1 MSDRRSRIVLVTC
14 TLVLIAVAAAWVWWP
29 RSPERADLVGAPTP
43 TPTTLA
49 ETTESTLPA
58 TAPPTP
64 STAPPPA
71 VVPSP
76 TRLRVPSLALD
87 AAVVPVAL
95 DPEGLMEIPPATEVG
110 WYRLGP
116 SPGAQGSSVLAA
128 HVDYAGQR
136 GAFFD
141 LASLQ
146 VGAEVVVEGDGT
158 SATFVVTGREQV
170 AKDEVDLSR
179 YFTGEGPPRLTLI
192 TCGGA
197 FDQGVRHYEDNII
210 ITTVP
215 AG

>member
-1 MSDRRSRIVLVTC
+1 MSPRRSRLVLVGC
-14 TLVLIAVAAAWVWWP
+14 TLVLVALLAAWVWWP
-29 RSPERADLVGAPTP
+29 RSPDRADLVGAPTP
-43 TPTTLA
+43 PTVTSTTATTAPSTTLPPTTSTVPPSPIVA
-49 ETTESTLPA
+49 E
-58 TAPPTP
+58 
-64 STAPPPA
+64 
-71 VVPSP
+71 P
-76 TRLRVPSLALD
+76 TRLRVPSLSLD
-87 AAVVPVAL
+87 AAVVPVGL
-95 DPEGLMEIPPATEVG
+95 DAEGLMEIPPATEVG

-116 SPGAQGSSVLAA
+116 SPGAHGSSVLAA

-141 LASLQ
+141 LASLA

-179 YFTGEGPPRLTLI
+179 YFTNQGDPRLTLI

-197 FDQGVRHYEDNII
+197 FDQGAGHYEDNII
-210 ITTVP
+210 VTTVP

>member
-1 MSDRRSRIVLVTC
+1 MSDRLPRIVLVAC

-29 RSPERADLVGAPTP
+29 RSPDRADLVGAPTP
-43 TPTTLA
+43 TTVA
-49 ETTESTLPA
+49 ATTESTVPA
-58 TAPPTP
+58 TTPPTP
-64 STAPPPA
+64 STAPPPP
-71 VVPSP
+71 VVAAP
-76 TRLRVPSLALD
+76 TRLRVPSLSLD
-87 AAVVPVAL
+87 AAVVPVGL
-95 DPEGLMEIPPATEVG
+95 DAEGLMEIPPATDVG

-116 SPGAQGSSVLAA
+116 SPGAPGSSVLAA
-128 HVDYAGQR
+128 HVDYGGQR

-141 LASLQ
+141 LASLE

-158 SATFVVTGREQV
+158 SATFIVTGREQV

-179 YFTGEGPPRLTLI
+179 YFTNQGDPRLTLI